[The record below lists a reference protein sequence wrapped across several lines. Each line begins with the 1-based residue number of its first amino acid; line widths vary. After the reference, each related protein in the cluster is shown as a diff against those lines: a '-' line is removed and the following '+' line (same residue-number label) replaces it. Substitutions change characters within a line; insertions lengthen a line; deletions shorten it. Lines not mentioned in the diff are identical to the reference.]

1 MFLRY
6 VGTHYYFLIDFT
18 GLLKVKSWESS
29 GHFEGDIIF
38 KKDSQSAA
46 IIGNEFR
53 WPKAKIPYTYSAGDL
68 SI

>member
-1 MFLRY
+1 M
-6 VGTHYYFLIDFT
+6 
-18 GLLKVKSWESS
+18 KVKSWESS

-53 WPKAKIPYTYSAGDL
+53 WPKATIPYTYSAGDL
-68 SI
+68 SIWPYLYS